1 MKLRFSGNAAGRS
14 QPDPYMFKAEG
25 KYYIYATGRDGVQI
39 YRADSPF
46 GEWEYL
52 GIGLSEE
59 GCHEYWAPCVVPE
72 GGRYYMYYSSFP
84 SDSADVHE
92 QAVKVAVSDRPD
104 GGFRFVKTMLP
115 PFSIDPHVVRSGGDW
130 YIFYSVND
138 YTAERQGT
146 YIVVD
151 KMTDML
157 TAEGHPVPVVRP
169 TMDEEIFRRDRFEK
183 GKHWHTIEGAFY
195 LRVGDDHFCM
205 YSGNCYENEYYFVGY
220 AHARGKEDDLRKLH
234 FEKYPDEHTYA
245 PLLMR
250 NAEESGT
257 GHNSVLEEGG
267 KYYIVY
273 HGRDADA
280 PAEGETRTAR
290 IREMRV
296 ENGKPP
302 FGVKKIR
309 RGTFLYG
316 TGTTPPCRAAFL

>member
-146 YIVVD
+146 YIVV
-151 KMTDML
+151 
-157 TAEGHPVPVVRP
+157 E
-169 TMDEEIFRRDRFEK
+169 
-183 GKHWHTIEGAFY
+183 
-195 LRVGDDHFCM
+195 
-205 YSGNCYENEYYFVGY
+205 
-220 AHARGKEDDLRKLH
+220 
-234 FEKYPDEHTYA
+234 
-245 PLLMR
+245 
-250 NAEESGT
+250 
-257 GHNSVLEEGG
+257 
-267 KYYIVY
+267 
-273 HGRDADA
+273 
-280 PAEGETRTAR
+280 
-290 IREMRV
+290 
-296 ENGKPP
+296 
-302 FGVKKIR
+302 
-309 RGTFLYG
+309 
-316 TGTTPPCRAAFL
+316 

>member
-14 QPDPYMFKAEG
+14 QPDPYIFKAEG

-104 GGFRFVKTMLP
+104 GGFRFVKTMLS

-296 ENGKPP
+296 ENGKLLL
-302 FGVKKIR
+302 V
-309 RGTFLYG
+309 
-316 TGTTPPCRAAFL
+316 

>member
-1 MKLRFSGNAAGRS
+1 
-14 QPDPYMFKAEG
+14 
-25 KYYIYATGRDGVQI
+25 
-39 YRADSPF
+39 
-46 GEWEYL
+46 
-52 GIGLSEE
+52 
-59 GCHEYWAPCVVPE
+59 
-72 GGRYYMYYSSFP
+72 MYYSSFP

-296 ENGKPP
+296 ENGKL
-302 FGVKKIR
+302 
-309 RGTFLYG
+309 FLV
-316 TGTTPPCRAAFL
+316 